1 MQYTLKILPP
11 LDSAFQDLSTRLIS
25 LVCRMQCGQFI
36 SLLKHN
42 NMYFLKSNI
51 FFYIQYIFAVRPPSI
66 PDAVNPSEAMCKP
79 FIAFFILSSLPK
91 LTFGHSNVWKI
102 LNTFVAITVYFQNI
116 LKFIFIM
123 IFLCWCNVL
132 R

>member
-1 MQYTLKILPP
+1 MRAIYFPSKTQQHVFSENLP
-11 LDSAFQDLSTRLIS
+11 I
-25 LVCRMQCGQFI
+25 I
-36 SLLKHN
+36 K
-42 NMYFLKSNI
+42 FLKSNI

-79 FIAFFILSSLPK
+79 FIAFFKQCVAYAPMSILQRKFDAHSSLPK

-132 R
+132 RRI